1 MKELEDLNNYVNEYY
16 TCNLTDGEQL
26 NRLLQKITGLLYYL
40 ETVRSE
46 CHDAFETHVFNSVKE
61 KMTVARAVN
70 EAHVTY
76 PQMYQLRRV
85 MESAY
90 KVVDAIRSNLS
101 YLRAEMNNR
110 H

>member
-1 MKELEDLNNYVNEYY
+1 MKELEDLNKYINEYY
-16 TCNLTDGEQL
+16 TCNLTDGNQL

-46 CHDAFETHVFNSVKE
+46 CHDAFETHVFNEVKN
-61 KMTVARAVN
+61 KKTVARAVN

-90 KVVDAIRSNLS
+90 KVVDALRSNLS

>member
-46 CHDAFETHVFNSVKE
+46 CHDAFETHVFNEVK
-61 KMTVARAVN
+61 KKKTVARAVN